1 MITVFLATGF
11 EEIEAIAP
19 VDIMR
24 RAGLDV
30 RTVSI
35 YDTPVVSGAHSVPVQ
50 ADMTLGQVDFSLVEL
65 MVLPGGLPGATNLD
79 ACAPLREALQ
89 KHAGEGKP
97 VAAICAAPLVLGH
110 LGLLRGRKATCYP
123 GVEPELEGAQCT
135 GALVEVDGNVVTGK
149 GPAAAFEFG
158 RAAPQPGGLAA
169 SARRDA
175 LLATRTLN
183 GAVCHTGGGRPRA
196 AYGGRCTQA
205 VSAPRRAA
213 CAHAHHRPLPRGVS

>member
-1 MITVFLATGF
+1 MITVFLAAGF

-110 LGLLRGRKATCYP
+110 LGLLRGKKATCYP

-149 GPAAAFEFG
+149 GPAATFEFG
-158 RAAPQPGGLAA
+158 FALVELLRDQEA
-169 SARRDA
+169 SMPLRDGM
-175 LLATRTLN
+175 LYSQL
-183 GAVCHTGGGRPRA
+183 VP
-196 AYGGRCTQA
+196 
-205 VSAPRRAA
+205 
-213 CAHAHHRPLPRGVS
+213 

>member
-79 ACAPLREALQ
+79 ACTPLREALL
-89 KHAGEGKP
+89 ALIYSRVTSVP
-97 VAAICAAPLVLGH
+97 AATVPAPALVLGH

-158 RAAPQPGGLAA
+158 FALVELLRDQEA
-169 SARRDA
+169 SMPLRDGM
-175 LLATRTLN
+175 LYSQL
-183 GAVCHTGGGRPRA
+183 VP
-196 AYGGRCTQA
+196 
-205 VSAPRRAA
+205 
-213 CAHAHHRPLPRGVS
+213 

>member
-24 RAGLDV
+24 RARLDV

-123 GVEPELEGAQCT
+123 GVEPGGRTVHWRAGGSGWQR
-135 GALVEVDGNVVTGK
+135 GYRQVTCRCLRVWICL
-149 GPAAAFEFG
+149 G
-158 RAAPQPGGLAA
+158 RAAPRPGGLDA

-183 GAVCHTGGGRPRA
+183 GAENT
-196 AYGGRCTQA
+196 
-205 VSAPRRAA
+205 
-213 CAHAHHRPLPRGVS
+213 GVSSRTSVKLTMKIKRPITPRLLNTALMGQI